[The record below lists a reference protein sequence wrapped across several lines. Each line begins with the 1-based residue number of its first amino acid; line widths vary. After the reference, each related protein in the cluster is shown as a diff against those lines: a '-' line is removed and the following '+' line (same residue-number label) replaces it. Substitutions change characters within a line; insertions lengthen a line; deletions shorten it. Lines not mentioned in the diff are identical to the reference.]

1 MKLKQLTQADLSKYL
16 KDFCLLVGI
25 DQVPT
30 DDAVKFTAEILST
43 QFGHLTAENMMEA
56 ASLFAGGRINGFD
69 HYQKFSPAF
78 MGKLMTAMERIM
90 KQDGRLQ
97 SIYDSQRQFTEGPKP
112 TGTKCDWADY
122 LNDLYKKFK
131 KKELEPITLFIPL
144 PCYQWC
150 VDTGRLE
157 PDSWQKYS
165 TKASDTLAG
174 QRKLKTPEFVGIG
187 AGLVVSTNAQT
198 EAKKMAVLDLL
209 VKKLQHSPLIVNMS
223 NQ

>member
-1 MKLKQLTQADLSKYL
+1 MKLKEITQEQFEQHLTDVLT
-16 KDFCLLVGI
+16 FIG
-25 DQVPT
+25 
-30 DDAVKFTAEILST
+30 VKVWPDNNVIVKTVEILRS
-43 QFGHLTAENMMEA
+43 QFGHITTDQMMEA
-56 ASLFAGGRINGFD
+56 ASLYAAGRINGFD
-69 HYQKFSPAF
+69 HFNEFTPAF
-78 MGKLMTAMERIM
+78 MGKLMTSIE
-90 KQDGRLQ
+90 KRLKDEGKLV

-157 PDSWQKYS
+157 ADSWQKYS

-174 QRKLKTPEFVGIG
+174 QKKLKTPEFVGIG

-209 VKKLQHSPLIVNMS
+209 VKKMG
-223 NQ
+223 